1 MSFLQSNQQNKSSSI
16 IYMMLQKYRET
27 KNITLFLGSR
37 VNTVPF
43 AISVLQ
49 FSSIYMLKGCKRPH
63 QLQTV

>member
-1 MSFLQSNQQNKSSSI
+1 
-16 IYMMLQKYRET
+16 MMLQKYRET

-37 VNTVPF
+37 VNRVPF
-43 AISVLQ
+43 AISGLQ